1 MDLQQRLN
9 LLVGLGDYI
18 LESPQSWKIAKENA
32 YRENAWFTPEF
43 VDASCHNIATSFLNR
58 NNLDTLLQSYT
69 IPARQETPKN
79 VGIVMAGNIP
89 LVGFHD
95 FLCTF
100 LSGHHQTIK
109 LSSKD
114 KVLIRHLIDLLIV
127 REPSLRGEI
136 RFGEM
141 LKGAD
146 AYIATG
152 SNNSSRYFEYYFARF
167 PHLIRKNRTSA
178 AILTGDETIEQLSL
192 LADDVYMYF
201 GLGCRNVTKI
211 YVPAHYDF
219 VPLLEAFKKYN
230 YLFDHNKYKN
240 NYDYQLAMAMINRQD
255 YMTNG
260 SIILHKNDS
269 LFSPVSV
276 LNYDFYDEPIA
287 LVSSLVRSESVQ
299 CVVGFNQLPFGTSQN
314 PALTDFADGA
324 DTLQF
329 LLAI

>member
-9 LLVGLGDYI
+9 LLVELGGHIIAAPY
-18 LESPQSWKIAKENA
+18 SWLAAKERA
-32 YRENAWFTPEF
+32 HHENGWFIPEF
-43 VDASCHNIATSFLNR
+43 IDLSVQNIVTEFLTRDKLAKLAAS
-58 NNLDTLLQSYT
+58 YK
-69 IPARQETPKN
+69 IPAIQKKPGD
-79 VGIVMAGNIP
+79 VGIIMAGNIP

-114 KVLIRHLIDLLIV
+114 KVLLQYLVEWLWNK
-127 REPSLRGEI
+127 EPSLKEEI
-136 RFGEM
+136 RFEEM
-141 LKGAD
+141 LKGCD

-152 SNNSSRYFEYYFARF
+152 SNNSSRYFEYYFSRF
-167 PHLIRKNRTSA
+167 PHIIRKNRTSA
-178 AILTGDETIEQLSL
+178 AIITGNETIGELSA

-201 GLGCRNVTKI
+201 GLGCRNVTML
-211 YVPAHYDF
+211 YVPENYDF

-230 YLFDHNKYKN
+230 YLFDHHKYKN
-240 NYDYQLAMAMINRQD
+240 NYDYQLAMLMINREH

-260 SIILHKNDS
+260 SIILRKNAS

-276 LNYDFYDEPIA
+276 LNYDTYQDP
-287 LVSSLVRSESVQ
+287 VSLLASLSTNESVQ
-299 CVVGFNQLPFGTSQN
+299 CIIGLDQLNFGSSQK
-314 PALTDFADGA
+314 PGLTDFADGA

-329 LLAI
+329 LLSL